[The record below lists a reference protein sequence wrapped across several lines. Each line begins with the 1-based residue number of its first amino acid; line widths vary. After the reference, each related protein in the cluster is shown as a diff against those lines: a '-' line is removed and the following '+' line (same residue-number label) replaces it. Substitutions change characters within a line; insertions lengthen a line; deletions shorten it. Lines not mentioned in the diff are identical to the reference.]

1 MEQQF
6 ELHSTPNYRIIVE
19 NARKYGVGP
28 RIPTV
33 IITFLIMIFLV
44 IYAEQMGFL
53 GKIWHIIAIVAGI
66 DLILFFLPHAFTLY
80 GFSVLKKQNNGTLPE
95 AIITV
100 SDKIIC
106 RSGTEEIVYEWADLV
121 GAVRLRYSYKLQ
133 FTKRRALLLDP
144 GAFTKGNF
152 EEFKRFIQEKRPDL
166 LIPQ

>member
-80 GFSVLKKQNNGTLPE
+80 GFSILKKQNNGTLPE
-95 AIITV
+95 AINWARPSAMAVFPTPGSPIRHGLFFVLRESMRMTLRISSSLPITG
-100 SDKIIC
+100 SSL
-106 RSGTEEIVYEWADLV
+106 RS
-121 GAVRLRYSYKLQ
+121 
-133 FTKRRALLLDP
+133 RARSTRSVPYFLSTL
-144 GAFTKGNF
+144 
-152 EEFKRFIQEKRPDL
+152 
-166 LIPQ
+166 